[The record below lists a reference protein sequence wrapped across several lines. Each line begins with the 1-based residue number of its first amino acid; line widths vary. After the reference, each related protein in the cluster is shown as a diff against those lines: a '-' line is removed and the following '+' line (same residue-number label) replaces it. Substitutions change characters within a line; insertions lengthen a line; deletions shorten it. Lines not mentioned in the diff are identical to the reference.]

1 MVSIFVSFPESQCFQ
16 GVVPSPLRIQVSN
29 DVDDWCVRME
39 REGTYVDLTFIE
51 ISEKILDSDIVV
63 VFMEMPWVRAM
74 SYNNNC
80 QALVPSPVPLDPNPT
95 PNQSKIK
102 IQVQLGLGLTQ

>member
-39 REGTYVDLTFIE
+39 REGTYVDDTFIE

-80 QALVPSPVPLDPNPT
+80 QALVPSPVPLDPNP
-95 PNQSKIK
+95 
-102 IQVQLGLGLTQ
+102 